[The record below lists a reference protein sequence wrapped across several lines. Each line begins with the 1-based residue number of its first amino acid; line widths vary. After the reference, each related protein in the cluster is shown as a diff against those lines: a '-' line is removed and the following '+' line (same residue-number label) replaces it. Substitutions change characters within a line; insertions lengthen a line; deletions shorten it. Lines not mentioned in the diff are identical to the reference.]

1 MHTKHHAAGRYGHP
15 GFGNFRAGP
24 GAFWRR
30 PKYNVPLNITDTPT
44 GYEVHVY
51 ALGFAKENIS
61 LSVVDDVLYISGTR
75 TIDENNPP
83 AFSHQEYPVKSFER
97 MLSLRGQ
104 VDTRHIRA
112 RQEDGVL
119 IVTLP
124 KTPEAQRPA
133 QEIKVE

>member
-1 MHTKHHAAGRYGHP
+1 MHTKHHAAGRYGHT
-15 GFGNFRAGP
+15 GYGHFRTGP
-24 GAFWRR
+24 GANWRR
-30 PKYNVPLNITDTPT
+30 PRYNVPLNVVDTAT

-61 LSVVDDVLYISGTR
+61 LAVVDDVLYISGTR
-75 TIDENNPP
+75 PVDENNPP
-83 AFSHQEYPVKSFER
+83 VFSYQEYPVKSFER

-104 VDTRHIRA
+104 VDTARIRA